1 MKKIGALVVMIGCFM
16 ICGKA
21 LAGGSAP
28 NFAGTWMG
36 EYCTMSSKEGLRCGK
51 PMEIVIDEQQK
62 GLVRGYIKIGDKAYP
77 LSGTI
82 SENRTICYTDA
93 LASVGVLRLVGGKVL
108 QMKAVNRCVAGNA
121 ECAHSGTF
129 RRKK

>member
-1 MKKIGALVVMIGCFM
+1 MKKIGALVVMIGCLM
-16 ICGKA
+16 LGGEA
-21 LAGGSAP
+21 LAGGGAP
-28 NFAGTWMG
+28 NFAGTWAG
-36 EYCTMSSKEGLRCGK
+36 EYCTMSSTEGLRCGK

-82 SENRTICYTDA
+82 GENGTISYTDA
-93 LASVGVLRLVGGKVL
+93 LASVGVLRMVAGKVL
-108 QMKAVNRCVAGNA
+108 QMKAVNRCVTGNA

>member
-82 SENRTICYTDA
+82 SENRTISYTDA

-129 RRKK
+129 RRKE

>member
-82 SENRTICYTDA
+82 SENRTISYTDA

>member
-1 MKKIGALVVMIGCFM
+1 
-16 ICGKA
+16 
-21 LAGGSAP
+21 
-28 NFAGTWMG
+28 
-36 EYCTMSSKEGLRCGK
+36 MSSKEGLRCEK

-82 SENRTICYTDA
+82 SGSRTVSYTDA

-121 ECAHSGTF
+121 ECAHSGMF